1 MHFTGTR
8 AVPFVVHYTF
18 FPALIWLSVIVLLS
32 FTSRGH
38 LFNLLA
44 VLMWPIKLAPKDGD
58 EADDAGARCAVM
70 LSVRKDGV
78 ESANKLDDRCWMTA
92 VMISILI
99 EFVAFTFVLQC
110 ECSLPVS
117 DRIAEIIESVLS
129 LLFSSSVPLIDFYS
143 DILCVCLYSESGN
156 ELAVRH
162 FFSFHSFIVLSSLIF
177 GSTGA
182 EYLLLN
188 GVWWQPLVAGQHL
201 LQQKANCLPPSPCLL
216 VVLD

>member
-1 MHFTGTR
+1 M
-8 AVPFVVHYTF
+8 
-18 FPALIWLSVIVLLS
+18 LLS

-143 DILCVCLYSESGN
+143 DILCVCTLNLVMSWQCGI
-156 ELAVRH
+156 

-182 EYLLLN
+182 EYLLLD
-188 GVWWQPLVAGQHL
+188 GV
-201 LQQKANCLPPSPCLL
+201 
-216 VVLD
+216 